1 MEACKGAVGLSE
13 SKKPDSM
20 FATGGIKLIRG
31 ALLLS
36 QEMQKGPPCFLSFLE
51 RGLGVAASNYLL
63 HSTVVIYIVIVIY
76 IALFIETI
84 LKQSC

>member
-36 QEMQKGPPCFLSFLE
+36 QEMQKGPPCFLSFLG
-51 RGLGVAASNYLL
+51 RGLGVAGSNYLL
-63 HSTVVIYIVIVIY
+63 HSVVVIY

-84 LKQSC
+84 LNQTC